1 MPPGM
6 VMTRD
11 TPGEALREMVAVDSD
26 EIDYTVPV
34 DAQGGQLLEPRIE
47 DGVARCSTSTSR

>member
-11 TPGEALREMVAVDSD
+11 TPDEALRKMVDSD